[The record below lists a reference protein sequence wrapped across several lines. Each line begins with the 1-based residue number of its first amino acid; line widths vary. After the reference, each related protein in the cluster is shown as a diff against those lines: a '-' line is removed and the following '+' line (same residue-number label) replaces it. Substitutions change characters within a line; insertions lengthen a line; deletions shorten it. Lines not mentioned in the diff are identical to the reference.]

1 MSCMPSLVVLYSS
14 VVQLFCSVYLIRS
27 VVIFLDDRNVMELCE
42 SSIACVECMGVYA
55 EAG

>member
-14 VVQLFCSVYLIRS
+14 VVQLFSSVYLIRS

-42 SSIACVECMGVYA
+42 SSIACIECGGVYA
-55 EAG
+55 EAR